1 MHSLKN
7 KLRSQAGETIA
18 EVLVSLLISAL
29 ALTMLASMITATVS
43 MVTRSKEKMKEYY
56 ENGEALELMS
66 SDTETIKVTMR
77 GTDLS
82 ASVDALCYKNVTFQ
96 GDRVVYSYVIKED
109 TADSPTGP

>member
-18 EVLVSLLISAL
+18 EVLVAMLISAL

-56 ENGEALELMS
+56 ENGESLELMS
-66 SDTETIKVTMR
+66 ADPETINVTMS
-77 GTDLS
+77 GTGLLVS
-82 ASVDALCYKNVTFQ
+82 AKALCYKNETFQ

-109 TADSPTGP
+109 TADSPAGP

>member
-1 MHSLKN
+1 MHSLNN

-66 SDTETIKVTMR
+66 ADLETINVTMS
-77 GTDLS
+77 GTGLS
-82 ASVDALCYKNVTFQ
+82 ASAEALCYKNDTFQ
-96 GDRVVYSYVIKED
+96 GDRVVYSYIKED
-109 TADSPTGP
+109 TAESPTGP